1 MLEPITVPE
10 SNRADGHAEA
20 ILQSVN
26 KAAVEAANKASAGSR
41 RASGNEFVG

>member
-10 SNRADGHAEA
+10 SNRAEGHAEA
-20 ILQSVN
+20 ILSNVN
-26 KAAVEAANKASAGSR
+26 KAAVEAANQASIGSR